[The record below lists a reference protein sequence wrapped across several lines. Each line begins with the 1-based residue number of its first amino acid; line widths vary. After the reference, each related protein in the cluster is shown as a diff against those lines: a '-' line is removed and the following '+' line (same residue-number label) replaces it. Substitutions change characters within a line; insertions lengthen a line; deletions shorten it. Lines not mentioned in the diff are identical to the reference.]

1 MNRKEALQILRD
13 MFDYYW
19 AEIKEKRRD
28 EEITE
33 IMEALEQPATLA
45 DFLGWEEDVKY
56 EWSGDWYKVKGNTI
70 SWFDAK
76 SRVTWIDVTNI
87 YCGVDV
93 DLERL
98 LEFKKNAKK
107 VKPKFKAY
115 HVKNKYSYDY
125 LMKEL
130 EKQEYVW
137 FSTGIPKGFD
147 AFEIYRDDTVIFTE
161 NNKKMLYGDLEYYN
175 EHENIYELIEYY
187 KEEPL
192 YYAKRKGWEVFE
204 SDSEEYWNYCTANG
218 NLITSTKKG
227 LGTIITKMKK
237 EEWNKLG
244 INKENADFEE
254 GESDD

>member
-115 HVKNKYSYDY
+115 HVKNKYSFSE
-125 LMKEL
+125 LMREL
-130 EKQEYVW
+130 EEQGYMWASGSKLTEKCELN
-137 FSTGIPKGFD
+137 FSNFIFIRSGKIIIKD
-147 AFEIYRDDTVIFTE
+147 SLLRDVYDF
-161 NNKKMLYGDLEYYN
+161 NKKYGDEYD
-175 EHENIYELIEYY
+175 LIEYH
-187 KEEPL
+187 KEPPKF
-192 YYAKRKGWEVFE
+192 YAKRKGWEVFE
-204 SDSEEYWNYCTANG
+204 SDFEEYWNYCTANG
-218 NLITSTKKG
+218 KLITSTKKG
-227 LGTIITKMKK
+227 LGTIITKMTK
-237 EEWNKLG
+237 EEWNELG
-244 INKENADFEE
+244 ITKENADFEE
-254 GESDD
+254 IE